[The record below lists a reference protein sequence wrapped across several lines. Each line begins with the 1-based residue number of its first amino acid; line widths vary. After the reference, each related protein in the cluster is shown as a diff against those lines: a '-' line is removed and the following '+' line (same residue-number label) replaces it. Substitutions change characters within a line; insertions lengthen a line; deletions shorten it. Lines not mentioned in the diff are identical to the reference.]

1 MKKDYC
7 ERSEEMDLFLKEVKE
22 LKKNMEDADRSVNSL
37 EDISSA
43 LLVGVDH
50 DNTGMNGMLG
60 SLSEATNSLGS
71 SKNTYSKLLKEK
83 IDNSGHYV
91 VAVSNHNYKYEPNKV
106 DNYTVYISDSAKK
119 MLHNIGMD
127 VNSKDVEVL
136 IMSAINKH
144 LGDIFKEITG
154 FKDTILSKEEK

>member
-22 LKKNMEDADRSVNSL
+22 LKKNMEDADKSINSL
-37 EDISSA
+37 EDISSS
-43 LLVGVDH
+43 LRVCVDP
-50 DNTGMNGMLG
+50 DNEGMNGMLC
-60 SLSEATNSLGS
+60 SLSNATSNLGS

-91 VAVSNHNYKYEPNKV
+91 VAVSNHTYKYEPNKV
-106 DNYTVYISDSAKK
+106 DNYTVYISDTAKK
-119 MLHNIGMD
+119 MLHDIGLD
-127 VNSKDVEVL
+127 VNPKDIEVL

-144 LGDIFKEITG
+144 LSDIYKEITG
-154 FKDTILSKEEK
+154 LTDTDEEEK